1 MRFFVYLLFISMLI
15 SCGSATV
22 DDKTKNPTKK
32 IAAIELPTFRT
43 LSEKE
48 TQRYTNACTRFFD
61 TTLAAD
67 FNGAFLVAKNGQ
79 ILFEKYQGFEDVPGQ
94 KNPITEKSLFNL
106 ASGSKTFTA
115 MATLLL
121 WQQGKLQL
129 TDEMEK
135 YFPGF
140 PYPGISIKT
149 LLNHR
154 SGLANYPYFMEL
166 FGWDAT
172 KFCRN
177 EDVLATLMT
186 GKPMLNHPP
195 DKFFAYCNTNYV
207 LLALIIEKVSGQ
219 TYPDFMRENLFE
231 PIGMNASFVFTLK
244 DTATAMMSYDWK
256 KRIYPYGFL
265 DAIYGDKNIYSNVR
279 DMLKW
284 DQALYSNKLF
294 KPETLEVAFTSYS
307 NEKPGIKNYGL
318 GWHIRELDNTKR
330 IIFHNGW
337 WHGFKSG
344 FMHLYQDTATI
355 IAMDNNYS
363 RKAYAGAILANIFSD
378 YSMPSN
384 DEEEDVVVEDTVK
397 QKSKVKLK
405 KKK

>member
-1 MRFFVYLLFISMLI
+1 MRLFVYL
-15 SCGSATV
+15 SCIFLLASCHSAKV
-22 DDKTKNPTKK
+22 EDNAKNNHPQ
-32 IAAIELPTFRT
+32 IEPIELPQFRK
-43 LSEKE
+43 LSDKE
-48 TQRYTNACTRFFD
+48 QQRYAKACNQFFD

-79 ILFEKYQGFEDVPGQ
+79 ILFEKYQGFEDVAGQ
-94 KNPITEKSLFNL
+94 KIPITEKSLFNL

-129 TDEMEK
+129 TDAMEK

-140 PYPGISIKT
+140 PYPGITIKT

-154 SGLANYPYFMEL
+154 SGLGNYPYFMEL

-195 DKFFAYCNTNYV
+195 DKFFAYCNTNYA

-219 TYPDFMRENLFE
+219 TYPDFMRENVFE
-231 PIGMNASFVFTLK
+231 PIGMSSTFVFTLK
-244 DTATAMMSYDWK
+244 DTANAMMSYDWK
-256 KRIYPYGFL
+256 KRIYPYTFL
-265 DAIYGDKNIYSNVR
+265 DAIYGDKNIYSNVQ

-284 DQALYSNKLF
+284 DQALYSNQLF
-294 KPETLEVAFTSYS
+294 KPSTLEAAFTSYS

-318 GWHIRELDNTKR
+318 GWHIREMDNSKR

-378 YSMPSN
+378 YFIAPN
-384 DEEEDVVVEDTVK
+384 EEDEDAVVDTVK
-397 QKSKVKLK
+397 VKQKVKVAK
-405 KKK
+405 KK